1 MTETSEA
8 WQGDLYELSLGEL
21 LALQDMSLADKQA
34 RRDEL
39 ARVVPTRDY
48 GDGTDTYEDFI
59 EPQHATG
66 PEQAAAAKELFWIR
80 SDLGEIERIHP
91 NAESD
96 LFVIAVIRARAYLRE
111 IGIDYR
117 GDRETVVFWS
127 EQRGRHVQVDLDLY
141 QRLILKGE
149 REIGYRFGRLFRFE
163 PSDPNRDLPRADH
176 SSISRDQ
183 KAQAEAWLQKYPW
196 RNGCR
201 RLAALFS
208 QGEIE
213 PNTPFWHAVAVLTHH
228 ERFTRGLTAS
238 VRDAE
243 SGGLTA
249 EEAES
254 GGLTAEEAE
263 EALKEASEVSFA
275 AGLSAAAFARKP
287 LEYDVMAMRA
297 AKLKRATASGK
308 ASNSK
313 RAARVAA
320 FWSEIEALSQLYPQI
335 SETRLIDQAFENAV
349 AKDPDLWRQG
359 RGQKEAYLS
368 EDIRSVEPYKSR
380 YYALFSKTA

>member
-1 MTETSEA
+1 MTETLEA

-21 LALQDMSLADKQA
+21 LALQGMSLADKQA
-34 RRDEL
+34 RREEL

-80 SDLGEIERIHP
+80 SDLGEIERLYP

-96 LFVIAVIRARAYLRE
+96 LFVIAVIRARVYLRE
-111 IGIDYR
+111 VGIDYR
-117 GDRETVVFWS
+117 GDQKTVVFWS

-149 REIGYRFGRLFRFE
+149 REIGYRFGRLLRFE
-163 PSDPNRDLPRADH
+163 PNDPNRDLPRADH
-176 SSISRDQ
+176 TSISREQ

-213 PNTPFWHAVAVLTHH
+213 SNTPFWHAVAVLTHH
-228 ERFTRGLTAS
+228 ETFARGLKAS
-238 VRDAE
+238 ARDAE
-243 SGGLTA
+243 N
-249 EEAES
+249 

-275 AGLSAAAFARKP
+275 AGLSAAAFVRKP
-287 LEYDVMAMRA
+287 LEYDVMAMRK
-297 AKLKRATASGK
+297 AKLKRAEASGK

-320 FWSEIEALSQLYPQI
+320 FWTEIEALAPLYPQI
-335 SETRLIDQAFENAV
+335 SEDRLVDQAFEHAV

-368 EDIRSVEPYKSR
+368 EDIRSKEPYKSR